1 MIELW
6 VWLGCGL
13 FIFVAGALI
22 VRFFRKGMDETDF
35 VAAFT
40 IIILLSVAGPIG
52 LVVLGIGVIVY
63 ILFCFFIFLT
73 GRSFIPD
80 WAKEYW
86 REYARRRTK

>member
-22 VRFFRKGMDETDF
+22 VRFFREGMDESDF

-73 GRSFIPD
+73 GRPFIPE